1 MGSGSFSTS
10 TYNYVSRD
18 RDYDKKSADAIFSKS
33 LKDTMNPASFKNGMR
48 ECRDSDDH
56 PFSVPIIVCL
66 DVTGS
71 MGSIPAKLIKDKFP
85 DLMET
90 LIKNGVEHAQVC
102 FAAIGDHISDDV
114 PLQCGQFEQDTVK
127 LLDSLQSIFI
137 EKGGGGQTMESY
149 PLAWYVAAYHTSTDS
164 FEKRGLK
171 GYLFTIGDESFHKKY
186 SGKALCDI
194 MGISEAEEKTAQ
206 QLYDAACEKY
216 HVFHIHVNDGSYT
229 MGQLGTDWE
238 DLLRERLL
246 ILKHS
251 DNVAELIATTVAV
264 INGADMDN
272 ILSSIDAD
280 AATNVSTA
288 LVNFKDVLPTIVG
301 NQNQGVIKLD

>member
-10 TYNYVSRD
+10 TYNYVSKD
-18 RDYDKKSADAIFSKS
+18 RDYTKKSADAIFSKS
-33 LKDTMNPASFKNGMR
+33 LKDSMNPAKFKDGMR

-56 PFSVPIIVCL
+56 PYSVPIMVFL

-71 MGSIPAKLIKDKFP
+71 MGSIPEKLIKDKFP

-90 LIKNGVEHAQVC
+90 LIKNNVEDAQVC
-102 FAAIGDHISDDV
+102 FGAIGDHISDKV

-127 LLDSLQSIFI
+127 LLDSLQDVFI
-137 EKGGGGQTMESY
+137 EKGGGGQYMESY
-149 PLAWYVAAYHTSTDS
+149 PLAWYTAAYHTSTDS

-171 GYLFTIGDESFHKKY
+171 GFLFTIGDENFHKKY
-186 SGKALCDI
+186 DGKTICNI
-194 MGISEAEEKTAQ
+194 MGIGEAEEKTAQ

-229 MGQLGTDWE
+229 MKQLGTGWE
-238 DLLRERLL
+238 DLLKERLL

-264 INGADMDN
+264 INGADMDKV
-272 ILSSIDAD
+272 LSSIDKD

-288 LVNFKDVLPTIVG
+288 LVNFKDILPTVVG
-301 NQNQGVIKLD
+301 NKNQGVIKLD